1 VTDEASGEDVAY
13 AATGA
18 WIDQGDLPVE
28 TYRIVAPDGSYDP
41 DAVPDL
47 DADALRDL
55 YRWMRLER
63 AFDERMVNLQ
73 RRGELGTFA
82 SGRGQEASIVG
93 SGYALDGDD
102 WLLGMGR
109 EAAAMLL
116 QGVSIRDLI
125 LFWRGI
131 EDAGRRLAELNCMI
145 AISIGSHLPLVS
157 GVAWGMSLSDSDA
170 VAAAYFGDGAT
181 STGASHEA
189 INLAGVLGVPAL
201 FFCQNNQYA
210 ISTPFE
216 KQTRARSVAQ
226 RAVGYGIDGVRVD
239 GNDALAVYDAVSRAR
254 ERARAGTPVLVES
267 LTYRMDAHTTSDDP
281 TRYRSEAET
290 EAWAERDPLDR
301 YRAFLRSEGL
311 WDGIDEGALEREL
324 NEEFDAALEAADA
337 FEERPVEEI
346 FEHLYE
352 ELPPP
357 LRREL
362 EAFEAFLEA
371 HPEATEYIERRPKG

>member
-18 WIDQGDLPVE
+18 WIDQGDFPVE

-116 QGVSIRDLI
+116 QGVPIRDLI

-131 EDAGRRLAELNCMI
+131 EDAGRRLAEQNCMI

>member
-1 VTDEASGEDVAY
+1 MTDEASGEDVAY

-116 QGVSIRDLI
+116 QGVPIRDLI

-131 EDAGRRLAELNCMI
+131 EDAGRRLAEQNCMI

-189 INLAGVLGVPAL
+189 INFAGVLGVPAL

-216 KQTRARSVAQ
+216 RQTRARSVAQ

-352 ELPPP
+352 ERPPS

-371 HPEATEYIERRPKG
+371 HLEATEYIERRPKG